1 MRIININIKYSARNR
16 ILNTISFGVFIINI
30 LFNIIKIVFYLKEKV
45 IVVESNDISQ
55 NIMTNDKSN
64 SWADKR
70 SKIVGNYIA
79 GEMLMNKNQQEF
91 IVNALYSKYSRNNDM
106 TTGKNLT
113 DSQKETIYK
122 ETFSLIKGILLDKFT
137 KKQVDSI
144 LEYESEKL
152 STL

>member
-1 MRIININIKYSARNR
+1 
-16 ILNTISFGVFIINI
+16 
-30 LFNIIKIVFYLKEKV
+30 
-45 IVVESNDISQ
+45 
-55 NIMTNDKSN
+55 MTNQTHG
-64 SWADKR
+64 DKR

-79 GEMLMNKNQQEF
+79 GKCMNKNQQEF
-91 IVNALYSKYSRNNDM
+91 LVNALYSKYSRNNDM

-113 DSQKETIYK
+113 DSQKEAIYK